1 MNELKILLRIDCDV
15 KGKKVLYLIII
26 WNKRKNVFID
36 KCWKIEDEGLCVL
49 LSFMILFYLFLFKN
63 DFDYGICICI

>member
-26 WNKRKNVFID
+26 WIIRKNVFID
-36 KCWKIEDEGLCVL
+36 KCWKIEDEGLCV
-49 LSFMILFYLFLFKN
+49 
-63 DFDYGICICI
+63 